1 LKGADTLKLA
11 IYPGSFDPV
20 TNGHIDILEKTSKIF
35 DKINVAVIH
44 NVYKQALFTL
54 EERVQLIKESTR
66 HLDNVEV
73 DCFSGL
79 LATYLEDKEVCAI
92 IRGLRTVTDFEYEM
106 HMAMMNKKL
115 IREIDTIF
123 VMSDT
128 DYIFVSSSAVKE
140 AALLGGD
147 VSSLVPPA
155 VKIGL
160 EEKLK
165 ARRET

>member
-1 LKGADTLKLA
+1 LKLA

>member
-1 LKGADTLKLA
+1 MKLA